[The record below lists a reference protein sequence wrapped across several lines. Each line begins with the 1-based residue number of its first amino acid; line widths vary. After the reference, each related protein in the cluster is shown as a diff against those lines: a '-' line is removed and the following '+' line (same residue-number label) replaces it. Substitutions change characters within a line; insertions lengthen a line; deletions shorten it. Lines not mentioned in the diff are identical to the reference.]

1 MLLHIHLQQ
10 LLNYKQIK
18 MKTGRYSILQLF
30 TTPEVEQIV
39 IPELQRDYV
48 WGERNVR
55 GLLTSILNNYGAMES
70 QTLSIKDACGEP
82 LSQDLT
88 EYLNEEY
95 MRLRYNTR
103 VGFIYAYHDRTLFGQ
118 YYLIDGQQR
127 ITTIF
132 LVLLALYRRYDAEL
146 FRRNYFP
153 SSIPKV
159 DYKVRDTAHNFLVDF
174 IEFELTKG
182 KDSTATFKDDSRYY
196 IEYDSDVTA
205 QSLFAN
211 YYNVIVPALENLEN
225 YDAGKL
231 VDYVE
236 NYIEFNYFDT
246 NMSEQGEKLYLY
258 MNSRGESLSAQ
269 ERIKSVIVGR
279 STDKLAAGKEWED
292 WQNFFWRLKH
302 EDDKNADRGFFEFI
316 KWSVIIHICEESD
329 STIKQTGRRHREEIE
344 DYIRIE
350 KDESRNVRQADWICN
365 YISENHTFTF
375 EWLKK
380 VEAATERLNEV
391 LRHDL
396 FKQYGFEADKCFKGY
411 DNTIEYVVHLGSLY
425 YIMLFN
431 GGDIVNIL
439 RMAMYLR
446 NLTSEYTLR
455 RNPDD
460 AVIRCL
466 SFVKWVHEQGA
477 KDIRSLNFTQY
488 GYEDEK
494 VCPINDKRYSYYEED
509 YKSGGE
515 GKIGY
520 WESFFWK
527 ITNKKELND
536 FLRGNYNFILRL
548 WETGKFSVLDELLEK
563 FESEVFEKRDND
575 DLRRNLLKHGNIS
588 VYDNG
593 GSSNIGPNW
602 MKRWCMLAKDADEKY
617 WNAFMNVNKDSAR
630 LIADYLCGHEGNANN
645 RVLEEIGNNLEYM
658 MRKCYLRYKG
668 DDGDQ
673 SHLRVI
679 LLRALQASK
688 SSSRELCIQ
697 YLHKKITDSFV
708 WEHNSCVVNF
718 VSGDNGPDI
727 MVDDRSKGY
736 YIGIWYDW
744 HKNGGEWFCRVGHEE
759 KDLPKTVT
767 EKFSEWNVGK
777 ANNFA
782 AIYKLIY
789 KEKIDDEYFAGADKA
804 LEFYNN
810 IWQFITSNIAS
821 FS

>member
-1 MLLHIHLQQ
+1 
-10 LLNYKQIK
+10 

-82 LSQDLT
+82 LSHDLT

-132 LVLLALYRRYDAEL
+132 LVLLALYRRYDAEQ

-182 KDSTATFKDDSRYY
+182 EGCTATFKDDSRYY

-211 YYNVIVPALENLEN
+211 YYNVIVPTLENLEN

-316 KWSVIIHICEESD
+316 KWSVIIHICSR
-329 STIKQTGRRHREEIE
+329 IKQTGRRREEIE

-350 KDESRNVRQADWICN
+350 KDESRNVRQADWICS

-391 LRHDL
+391 LRHGL
-396 FKQYGFEADKCFKGY
+396 FKQYGFDADKCFKGY
-411 DNTIEYVVHLGSLY
+411 NNTIEYVVHLGTLY

-455 RNPDD
+455 RNPDE

-466 SFVKWVHEQGA
+466 SFVEWVHAQGA
-477 KDIRSLNFTQY
+477 KDIRALDFTKY
-488 GYEDEK
+488 KDEK
-494 VCPINDKRYSYYEED
+494 VCPKNDKRYSYYKED
-509 YKSGGE
+509 YNAGSE
-515 GKIGY
+515 SKIGY
-520 WESFFWK
+520 WESFCWN
-527 ITNKKELND
+527 IISKKELND
-536 FLRGNYNFILRL
+536 FLRGNHNFILRL
-548 WETGKFSVLDELLEK
+548 WETGKFRVLDELLEE
-563 FESEVFEKRDND
+563 FEYKVFKNRNND
-575 DLRRNLLKHGNIS
+575 DLRRGLLKHGDIL
-588 VYDNG
+588 VWDEG
-593 GSSNIGPNW
+593 GSSNLSPNW
-602 MKRWCMLAKDADEKY
+602 IGRMCLLASDADEKY
-617 WNAFMNVNKDSAR
+617 WDAFMNVNKDSTR
-630 LIADYLCGHEGNANN
+630 LIADYLCGHKGNADN
-645 RVLEEIGNNLEYM
+645 RVLEEIGKNLEYM
-658 MRKCYLRYKG
+658 TRKFCLWHEGSDK
-668 DDGDQ
+668 DP

-688 SSSRELCIQ
+688 SNSRELCIQ
-697 YLHKKITDSFV
+697 YLHKKIKDSFV

-736 YIGIWYDW
+736 YIDIWYDW
-744 HKNGGEWFCRVGHEE
+744 HKDGGEWFCRVGHKE
-759 KDLPKTVT
+759 KDLPDAIRGIFKQCG
-767 EKFSEWNVGK
+767 WNEENEI
-777 ANNFA
+777 ANSFNA
-782 AIYKLIY
+782 MRKSIY

-804 LEFYNN
+804 LKFYNN
-810 IWQFITSNIAS
+810 IWQIITSNIAS